1 MWLHG
6 PGEKGGTEL
15 IDLSRIA
22 ELAEELLI
30 HKDSLNCTTAVSLN
44 SSQIQKLKAQGCS
57 SSKWD
62 LVKFT
67 SESDLSLVVNCSFQG
82 SVNVHLPAGILVYTS
97 FENCNIEGP
106 LTVRSTRDI
115 SSMTLLPGA
124 KVEYCGSIQW
134 DSSPGVMGAFM
145 NAGVETGERQ
155 VPILPHFDHNDVA
168 FLGSASGRKFIEEC
182 ILLRNGIREKLK
194 GVIGRNAVVTNC
206 SCIYNSLI
214 LEKVLVKNASAVR
227 GSILF
232 GGASAVDGALI
243 RNSVLQWNSSVD
255 SFAIVENSIAGE
267 CAVVERHGKLT
278 DSFLGADSVL
288 GEGEVTASVV
298 GPLTGIHHQSLLIA
312 AMWPGGRGNIGYGAN
327 VGSNHTSRLPDQEIK
342 PGTGQFF
349 GLSTSVKFPADFSRS
364 PFTII
369 ATGLTTLPQRVSF
382 PFSLITLP
390 HKRPQGVPEGWNRLI
405 PGWMLSE
412 NLYSV
417 LRNSW
422 KYRKRLKAVHTSV
435 DTSVF
440 SDEVLLMVKDAWER
454 LEQNSCESMPGAG
467 KNFITEDDRVKGIEV
482 FRKCLRSMEL
492 WKKYLDGSLNDS
504 ETGEM
509 LDLLRYVRSAAISS
523 RMKDYTRGERI
534 IDDYMAVRGA
544 LEEDEFIQTLEAY
557 CKKIIEQLDS
567 ANGSRRVN

>member
-22 ELAEELLI
+22 KLAEELVI
-30 HKDSLNCTTAVSLN
+30 HQDGLSCTAAVPLNGV
-44 SSQIQKLKAQGCS
+44 QIQKLKAQGCS

-67 SESDLSLVVNCSFQG
+67 PESDLSLVVNCSFQG
-82 SVNVHLPAGILVYTS
+82 SIYVHLPAGILASTS
-97 FENCNIEGP
+97 FENCEIEGP
-106 LTVRSTRDI
+106 LTVRSTKYI
-115 SSMTLLPGA
+115 SAMTLLPGST
-124 KVEYCGSIQW
+124 VEYCGSIQW
-134 DSSPGVMGAFM
+134 DSSPGVMDAFM
-145 NAGVETGERQ
+145 NAGVETGERK
-155 VPILPHFDHNDVA
+155 VPILPHFDHSDVA

-182 ILLRNGIREKLK
+182 ISLRNSIREKLK
-194 GVIGRNAVVTNC
+194 GVIGGHAVVSNS
-206 SCIYNSLI
+206 SCIYNSLL

-232 GGASAVDGALI
+232 NGASAVDGALV

-405 PGWMLSE
+405 PGWMLKD

-422 KYRKRLKAVHTSV
+422 KYRKRLKSVHTSV

-440 SDEVLLMVKDAWER
+440 SHEVLLMVEDARER
-454 LEQNSCESMPGAG
+454 LEQNSCDAIPGTG

-482 FRKCLRSMEL
+482 YRKCLRSMEL
-492 WKKYLDGSLNDS
+492 WKKYLDRSLNDS

-523 RMKDYTRGERI
+523 RMKDYKRGDRI
-534 IDDYMAVRGA
+534 IDDYLAVRA
-544 LEEDEFIQTLEAY
+544 SREDDEFLQTLEVFY
-557 CKKIIEQLDS
+557 IKTIEELES
-567 ANGSRRVN
+567 ANSSGRMS

>member
-15 IDLSRIA
+15 IDFERITRLA
-22 ELAEELLI
+22 GELFHERA
-30 HKDSLNCTTAVSLN
+30 DLNCKQAVPVSDN
-44 SSQIQKLKAQGCS
+44 QIVRLKAQGCS
-57 SSKWD
+57 SDNW
-62 LVKFT
+62 
-67 SESDLSLVVNCSFQG
+67 SLVMFTPQSDFSLVGNCCFLG
-82 SVNVHLPAGILVYTS
+82 ELHIHIPEGILSDTI
-97 FENCNIEGP
+97 FENCEIEGP
-106 LTVRSTRDI
+106 LTARSNRKIT
-115 SSMTLLPGA
+115 SMTLLPGSV
-124 KVEYCGSIQW
+124 VEYCGTIHWNSI
-134 DSSPGVMGAFM
+134 PGTMDAFI
-145 NAGVETGERQ
+145 NAGVETGERK
-155 VPILPHFDHNDVA
+155 VPIIPHFDHNDVA
-168 FLGSASGRKFIEEC
+168 FLGSAAGRGAVEEC
-182 ILLRNGIREKLK
+182 ILLRNEIRDKLR
-194 GVIGRNAVVTNC
+194 GVIGRDAVVSHC
-206 SCIYNSLI
+206 SCIQNSLI
-214 LEKVLVKNASAVR
+214 LDKGRVSNATAVR
-227 GSILF
+227 GSILMN
-232 GGASAVDGALI
+232 GASAGDGALV

-255 SFAIVENSIAGE
+255 SFAIVENSIVGE

-327 VGSNHTSRLPDQEIK
+327 IGSNHTSRLPDQEIK

-390 HKRPQGVPEGWNRLI
+390 HKRPQNVPDGWCRLI

-422 KYRKRLKAVHTSV
+422 KYKNRLRAVRTTV

-440 SDEVLLMVKDAWER
+440 SEEVLEQVRDAKER
-454 LEQNSCESMPGAG
+454 LEQHSGSSIPGVG
-467 KNFITEDDRVKGIEV
+467 KNFVTEEDRLKGIEV
-482 FRKCLRSMEL
+482 YRKCLRSLEL
-492 WKKYLDGSLNDS
+492 WKKHLTESLNAG
-504 ETGEM
+504 ETGEI
-509 LDLLRYVRSAAISS
+509 LDLLRYARSTTISS
-523 RMKDYTRGERI
+523 RAKDYKRGDRI
-534 IDDYMAVRGA
+534 IDDYLAVRP
-544 LEEDEFIQTLEAY
+544 LQEEDEFIQDFEAFY
-557 CKKIIEQLDS
+557 KKIVKQLDR
-567 ANGSRRVN
+567 N